1 MEDLE
6 AIFLNLSMPAIL
18 AGLVLSLMALRGDPQ
33 NGTGQDAKASPVWAR
48 RLAAS
53 CVALGLALILAA
65 LTARGISAGYW
76 PPASPYEFVLA
87 CGAAMLLT
95 WLALPTQRQGMMVA
109 GGVLLLA
116 ILALGYARLGMA
128 AAAQAPRPPT
138 PVLDSIWLQLHALT
152 LAVAYGAFSAAAV
165 GGLLYLAQGW
175 IVRLGGRANMIE
187 SHALEDLSL
196 WAVSLGLP
204 WLTLAMITGIIWSE
218 MAWGSYWNWEP
229 KEVLTLATWVIY
241 VIYLHAR
248 TLRGWRGRP
257 LAFLAVLGLVLAIIN
272 FLWAGSLARSLAW
285 ETLRIY

>member
-1 MEDLE
+1 M
-6 AIFLNLSMPAIL
+6 NLSAPAIL
-18 AGLVLSLMALRGDPQ
+18 AGLAFSLIASRGDSQ
-33 NGTGQDAKASPVWAR
+33 GRTGQEAKGSTVWAR
-48 RLAAS
+48 RLAIS
-53 CVALGLALILAA
+53 CVAFGLALVLAA
-65 LTARGISAGYW
+65 LTARGIAAGYW
-76 PPASPYEFVLA
+76 PLASPYEFVLA

-95 WLALPTQRQGMMVA
+95 WLALQAQRQGMTVA
-109 GGVLLLA
+109 GGVLVLA
-116 ILALGYARLGMA
+116 ILALGYARLGMP

-152 LAVAYGAFSAAAV
+152 LAVAYGALSAAAAGSLV
-165 GGLLYLAQGW
+165 YLARGW
-175 IVRLGGRANMIE
+175 IVRLGGRADMIE
-187 SHALEDLSL
+187 PHALEDISL

-218 MAWGSYWNWEP
+218 MVWGSYWNWEP
-229 KEVLTLATWVIY
+229 KEVLTLATWMIY

-257 LAFLAVLGLVLAIIN
+257 LALLAVLGLVLAIIN